1 MLEKKMDKVSSL
13 LVFISRKNN
22 SIELNENGVV
32 DPIFFALICNMEK
45 KLVAGTM
52 RWGSWG
58 AKFST
63 QQYAETISKWIDCG
77 VFEFDLANLYGDYSC
92 EKEFG
97 KALGQLDIPRDSVSL
112 ISKMGIENPSS
123 DRNNAVKHYNYS
135 KEHIVR
141 CAEQSLR
148 DLQTDYLDVLLLHRP
163 SPMLDVNEVA
173 EAVADLISSGK
184 IKSFGVSNF
193 LPEQIDWL
201 GKYVQIDHNQI
212 SFSLSDYTSMES
224 GHLEAFAKRDLNISA
239 YSPILNLV
247 NASQELNS
255 VLDILAEK
263 YNVTKAALCV
273 IWVLKHP
280 LINSCVIGT
289 SRIERI
295 SEVRRAL
302 DVDIELQDYF
312 KLWEAARGTRVP

>member
-1 MLEKKMDKVSSL
+1 M
-13 LVFISRKNN
+13 R
-22 SIELNENGVV
+22 NGVV
-32 DPIFFALICNMEK
+32 DPIFFVLICNMEK
-45 KLVAGTM
+45 KLIAGTM

-58 AKFST
+58 AKFASH
-63 QQYAETISKWIDCG
+63 QYAETISKWLDCG
-77 VFEFDLANLYGDYSC
+77 VYEFDLANLYGDYSC

-97 KALGQLDIPRDSVSL
+97 KALKQLDIHRDSVSL
-112 ISKMGIENPSS
+112 ISKMGIENPSV
-123 DRNNAVKHYNYS
+123 DRGNEVKHYNYS

-163 SPMLDVNEVA
+163 SPLLNANEVA

-212 SFSLSDYTSMES
+212 SFSLSDYASMEN
-224 GHLEAFAKRDLNISA
+224 GHLEAFDSKALNVSA

-247 NASQELNS
+247 NASQKLIETLDVLAVKYKVTPATVS
-255 VLDILAEK
+255 VA
-263 YNVTKAALCV
+263 
-273 IWVLKHP
+273 WVLKHP

-289 SRIERI
+289 SRIDRI
-295 SEVRRAL
+295 LELRRAL
-302 DVDIELQDYF
+302 EVDLELQDYF